1 MSEAWFGLLGVV
13 VGGVISTL
21 WNWLAAVRQELS
33 DAMVAARLVDEEL
46 RVMAE
51 GDGGLG
57 RTPVSQ
63 DVWQTYRVALA
74 KVLGERQWRAVADVY
89 HGSMSRRPTSEETA
103 KARDALQPLVR
114 GKRRVVGQR
123 WRNIA
128 SELVGRG

>member
-51 GDGGLG
+51 DDGSVG

-63 DVWQTYRVALA
+63 GVWETYRVPLA

-89 HGSMSRRPTSEETA
+89 RGSMSGQPTSAETA
-103 KARDALQPLVR
+103 KARDALQPLVQ

-123 WRNIA
+123 WRNMA
-128 SELVGRG
+128 SELVGRR

>member
-1 MSEAWFGLLGVV
+1 VSEAWFGLLGVV

-33 DAMVAARLVDEEL
+33 DAMVAARLVEEEL
-46 RVMAE
+46 RVMADD
-51 GDGGLG
+51 DGSGG

-63 DVWQTYRVALA
+63 DVWETYRVPLA

-89 HGSMSRRPTSEETA
+89 HGSMPRQPTSEETA
-103 KARDALQPLVR
+103 KAREALRPLVQ

-123 WRNIA
+123 WRNMA
-128 SELVGRG
+128 SDLVGRG